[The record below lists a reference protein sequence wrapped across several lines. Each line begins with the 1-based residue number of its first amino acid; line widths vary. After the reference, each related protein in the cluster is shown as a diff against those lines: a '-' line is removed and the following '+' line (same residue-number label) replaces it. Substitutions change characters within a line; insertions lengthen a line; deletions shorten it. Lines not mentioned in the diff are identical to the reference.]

1 MAEINPISSRTIS
14 YSPESTNLASNSD
27 VKFSDVYRDLNNTY
41 EKQRGRLA
49 ETEIPGVF
57 YHVDNPLKALGMPN
71 NSSLA

>member
-14 YSPESTNLASNSD
+14 YGPESTNFASNSD
-27 VKFSDVYRDLNNTY
+27 IKFSDIYRDLNNTY
-41 EKQRGRLA
+41 EKQRSRLT

-57 YHVDNPLKALGMPN
+57 YHVDNPLKSLGI